1 MTFRLFRVQVFI
13 FLCDVFVAA
22 ITSAVVNDKNRKQV
36 APLET
41 KSGENVNKEG
51 WLCL

>member
-1 MTFRLFRVQVFI
+1 MQVFI
-13 FLCDVFVAA
+13 YLCDIFVAA

-36 APLET
+36 ALLEM

-51 WLCL
+51 